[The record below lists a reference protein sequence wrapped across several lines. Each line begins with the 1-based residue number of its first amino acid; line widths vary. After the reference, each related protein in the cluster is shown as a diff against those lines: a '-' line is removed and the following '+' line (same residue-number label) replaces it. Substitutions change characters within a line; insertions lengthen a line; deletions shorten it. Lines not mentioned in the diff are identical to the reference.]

1 MTSLH
6 FLSQVLCCCTCNY
19 TQHVGG
25 MYAKLPEESRFR
37 SVYFEAQADP
47 ATPIMR
53 VAMDEEDNDTVKQS
67 YPWERGR

>member
-25 MYAKLPEESRFR
+25 LYAKLPKEKFR
-37 SVYFEAQADP
+37 CVYFEAQPDP
-47 ATPIMR
+47 AKPIMR
-53 VAMDEEDNDTVKQS
+53 VAVDNEDDDIVKQS